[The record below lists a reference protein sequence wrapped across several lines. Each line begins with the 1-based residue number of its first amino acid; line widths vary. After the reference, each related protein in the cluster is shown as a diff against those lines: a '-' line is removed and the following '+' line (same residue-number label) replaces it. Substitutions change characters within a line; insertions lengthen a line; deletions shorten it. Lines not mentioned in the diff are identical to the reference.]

1 MKKICLGVIALFTLV
16 ACEKD
21 DLCDGGE
28 SETPNVIIN
37 LFDRLNSE
45 TPKPAVKIALFT
57 DNAKDSIF
65 FKNQSKI
72 EIPLKITGNETVWNV
87 MLYDLNET
95 NDTIT
100 KVDQIRFTYNPE
112 ALYVSKA
119 CGYKT
124 IFHNFNA
131 TIPTNLNWIQS
142 IYKLTSDVSNQD
154 NAHIQLFY

>member
-65 FKNQSKI
+65 F
-72 EIPLKITGNETVWNV
+72 
-87 MLYDLNET
+87 
-95 NDTIT
+95 
-100 KVDQIRFTYNPE
+100 
-112 ALYVSKA
+112 
-119 CGYKT
+119 
-124 IFHNFNA
+124 
-131 TIPTNLNWIQS
+131 
-142 IYKLTSDVSNQD
+142 
-154 NAHIQLFY
+154 